1 MGGAVAE
8 EGWWVGDSCGSGFSG
23 LRFLVGA
30 IGAMDTFARNEFC
43 AKADEMNLAVRGPSS
58 LELRRARVVFAR
70 SSPGQGRQ
78 RREHPTFGL
87 ARLALAGLGWGHFAG
102 GVAKRGNGE
111 MKSGGDPSSQSYAGT
126 SRSAHQDAIRIRGAR
141 QHNLK
146 NIDVEIP
153 RGKLVMITGPS
164 GSGKSSLAFHTLYAE
179 GQRRYVES
187 LSVYA
192 RQFLDQLEKP
202 DVDAIDGLSPAIA
215 IEQRGGGLNPR
226 STVATATE
234 IYDYLRLLWAAA
246 GVPHDPVTGERLERM
261 SAVDIV
267 AVLAAL
273 AEGTKVVLLAPV
285 PKEELGEPERLLGD
299 LQRQGYIR
307 VRVDGEVLE
316 IEEAAASWPEFP
328 SAVEIVVDR
337 FVVRPGVESRL
348 ADSVETALRLC
359 GTEARAA
366 VQEPGAD
373 VWRDMAFQT
382 AYRNPR
388 TGFVVEELSPKC
400 FSFNSHIGAC
410 EACEGLGTE
419 LFCDTTLLPEGED
432 AEKTLERYL
441 GARSE
446 ITRRKLA
453 KFMARR
459 PCGVCHGK
467 RLKPEWLAVKIRGGG
482 VASVQC
488 SVFRKE
494 EEFTAIEWND
504 MDRSETRHAPQGD
517 RRRAGSK
524 AQSSRRVANDEGKQE
539 SSLKTENLKLATP
552 PESVWLGIQ
561 DFCELGVAEAMAWI
575 EGIQFDAATAAIC
588 QRLADD
594 VRKRLAFLEEVGL
607 DYLTLDRTSGTLSG
621 GEAQRIRLA
630 TQLGAGLSG
639 VIYVLD
645 EPSIGLHAADTER
658 LIGALTRLRDLGN
671 TVVVVEHDEEIIRA
685 ADWLIDI
692 GPGAGAAGGE
702 LLGAG
707 VPMEID
713 SPTGEWLRGKW
724 RESDQWAVSSD
735 QWGEKSGEGTAKA
748 RRSKRGAKGE
758 RDQWAVSSDQWREKS
773 GESGVSGDQGEV
785 ERKKAR
791 RSAEDKFLSTIHD
804 PQSAS
809 EGGDIVIRGARE
821 HNLRNLDVAIPLGR
835 LVALT
840 GPSGSGKS
848 TLADDILRRALARHF
863 NGSGEVPGKHD
874 GIDGLELIEKCVVA
888 DQSPIGRSPRSNP
901 ATFTGLFDLIRDL
914 FTKLKLSKQRG
925 YGPGRFSFNAAGG
938 RCERCQGNGRLK
950 IEMHFL
956 PDAWVP
962 CPACGGKRFNR
973 ETLEVTYKGKSIAE
987 VLGLSVSEAREFF
1000 RPIPKIHRILETL
1013 EELGLGYLQLGQ
1025 PANTLS
1031 GGEAQRLKLAVE
1043 LAKPESPHTLYL
1055 FDEPTTGLH
1064 FGDVEKLL
1072 TAFFRLRDAG
1082 HSVLVVE
1089 HHLDVIRAA
1098 DWVIE
1103 LGPGGGK
1110 HGGALVAEGP
1120 PEVIAGIAGSP
1131 TGRALGRMR

>member
-1 MGGAVAE
+1 MQRRTLRPIWLTKARWRNSALASHDPRDF
-8 EGWWVGDSCGSGFSG
+8 GWG
-23 LRFLVGA
+23 VGA
-30 IGAMDTFARNEFC
+30 KRKQEKNGGHPPT
-43 AKADEMNLAVRGPSS
+43 
-58 LELRRARVVFAR
+58 
-70 SSPGQGRQ
+70 Q
-78 RREHPTFGL
+78 RD
-87 ARLALAGLGWGHFAG
+87 
-102 GVAKRGNGE
+102 V
-111 MKSGGDPSSQSYAGT
+111 
-126 SRSAHQDAIRIRGAR
+126 IRILGAR

-153 RGKLVMITGPS
+153 RGKLVVITGPS

-202 DVDAIDGLSPAIA
+202 DVDVIEGLSPAIA

-234 IYDYLRLLWAAA
+234 IYDYLRVLWAAA
-246 GVPHDPVTGERLERM
+246 GIPHDPVTGERLERM
-261 SAVDIV
+261 SPADIV
-267 AVLAAL
+267 ETLAAL
-273 AEGTKVVLLAPV
+273 EEGTKVVLLAPL
-285 PKEELGEPERLLGD
+285 PKEELGDPERLLGD
-299 LQRQGYIR
+299 LQRQGFIR
-307 VRVDGEVLE
+307 VRLDGEVLE

-328 SAVEIVVDR
+328 AAVEIVVDR

-359 GTEARAA
+359 GAEARAA

-373 VWRDMAFQT
+373 GWRDLAFQT
-382 AYRNPR
+382 SYRNPR

-400 FSFNSHIGAC
+400 FSFNSHLGAC

-419 LFCDTTLLPEGED
+419 RVCDPELLPEGED
-432 AEKTLERYL
+432 AELTLQRYL
-441 GARSE
+441 GAKSE

-453 KFMARR
+453 KFMTHRR
-459 PCGVCHGK
+459 CRVCEGK
-467 RLKPEWLAVKIRGGG
+467 RLKPEWLAVKIRGGKKCRVSSDQWEEKRG
-482 VASVQC
+482 EECRVSSVQGKEKIEEGT
-488 SVFRKE
+488 STPFAKATPVKNARRSQRGAKE
-494 EEFTAIEWND
+494 EFNKGRNAVGAEAGE
-504 MDRSETRHAPQGD
+504 RSAE
-517 RRRAGSK
+517 K
-524 AQSSRRVANDEGKQE
+524 E
-539 SSLKTENLKLATP
+539 SSSPISDLLSPIATDGC
-552 PESVWLGIQ
+552 WLGIQ
-561 DFCELGVAEAMAWI
+561 DFCELGVAEAMEWI
-575 EGIQFDAATAAIC
+575 EGITFDPATAAIC
-588 QRLADD
+588 RRLADD
-594 VRKRLAFLEEVGL
+594 VRKRLAFLTEVGL

-645 EPSIGLHAADTER
+645 EPSIGLHAADTAR
-658 LIGALTRLRDLGN
+658 LIAALTRLRDLGN

-707 VPMEID
+707 VPIEID
-713 SPTGEWLRGKW
+713 SPTGEWLRKAKKC
-724 RESDQWAVSSD
+724 RVS
-735 QWGEKSGEGTAKA
+735 
-748 RRSKRGAKGE
+748 
-758 RDQWAVSSDQWREKS
+758 RDQ
-773 GESGVSGDQGEV
+773 V
-785 ERKKAR
+785 ERKK
-791 RSAEDKFLSTIHD
+791 E
-804 PQSAS
+804 
-809 EGGDIVIRGARE
+809 EGTATGGRDLVIRGARE
-821 HNLRNLDVAIPLGR
+821 HNLRNLDVRIPLGQ

-848 TLADDILRRALARHF
+848 TLADDILRRAMARHF
-863 NGSGEVPGKHD
+863 NGSGEAPGAHD
-874 GIDGLELIEKCVVA
+874 RIDGLELIEKFVVA

-901 ATFTGLFDLIRDL
+901 ATFTGLFDLVRDL

-925 YGPGRFSFNAAGG
+925 YGPGRVSFNAAGG

-962 CPACGGKRFNR
+962 CPACGGRRFNR
-973 ETLEVTYKGKSIAE
+973 ETLEVTYKGKSISD
-987 VLGLSVSEAREFF
+987 VLALSVSEAREFF

-1013 EELGLGYLQLGQ
+1013 EVLGLGYLELGQ

-1043 LAKPESPHTLYL
+1043 LAKPQAPHTLYL

-1072 TAFFRLRDAG
+1072 AAFFKLRDAG

-1089 HHLDVIRAA
+1089 HHLDVIAAA
-1098 DWVIE
+1098 DHVIE
-1103 LGPGGGK
+1103 LGPGGGS
-1110 HGGALVAEGP
+1110 HGGALVAEGT
-1120 PEVIAGIAGSP
+1120 PEEICAMADSP
-1131 TGRALGRMR
+1131 TGRALAKRG